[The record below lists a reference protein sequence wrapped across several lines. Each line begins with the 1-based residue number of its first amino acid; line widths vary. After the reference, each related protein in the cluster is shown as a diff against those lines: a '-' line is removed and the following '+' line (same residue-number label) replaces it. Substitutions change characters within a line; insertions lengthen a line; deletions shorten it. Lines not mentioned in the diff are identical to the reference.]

1 MPRVSI
7 YVPDD
12 MKARMDEAGD
22 RANWSGIALRAFETE
37 IHHLEA
43 VKEIK
48 SMSDVIERLRASKEK
63 SSASHESDGRAYGQK
78 WAKHFAEYD
87 SLRCVARLAASD
99 FYEGFAD
106 DPAGPALGRVVRA
119 IVGDEDEARHTM
131 RDRFLLAEV
140 FGIEEDEAYTEG
152 GRLNLEWLSGFV
164 AGAQEVWD
172 EIKDEI

>member
-7 YVPDD
+7 YVPDEL
-12 MKARMDEAGD
+12 KARMDEAGD
-22 RANWSGIALRAFETE
+22 RANWSGIAQRAFETE

-63 SSASHESDGRAYGQK
+63 SSASHESDGRAFGQK

-87 SLRCVARLAASD
+87 HLRRVAKLTEWELN
-99 FYEGFAD
+99 EGFEN
-106 DPAGPALGRVVRA
+106 DPAGPALGRVVQA
-119 IVGDEDEARHTM
+119 IVGDEDEARSTV
-131 RDRFLLAEV
+131 RDRFRLAEV
-140 FGIEEDEAYTEG
+140 FGIEEDEANTEG
-152 GRLNLEWLSGFV
+152 GLLTLEWLSGFV

-172 EIKDEI
+172 EIEDEI

>member
-1 MPRVSI
+1 MPRISI
-7 YVPDD
+7 YVPDEL
-12 MKARMDEAGD
+12 KARMDKAGD
-22 RANWSGIALRAFETE
+22 RANWSGIAQRAFETE

-87 SLRCVARLAASD
+87 QLRSVARLGASAL
-99 FYEGFAD
+99 YEGFAD
-106 DPAGPALGRVVRA
+106 DPASAALASVVHA
-119 IVGDEDEARHTM
+119 IVGEGDEARLTV

-140 FGIEEDEAYTEG
+140 FGIDEDEAYTEG
-152 GRLNLEWLSGFV
+152 GLLNLEWLSGFV